1 MTRIPRFLLSTACI
15 AGLSLIQVTTTGQ
28 SPQPSQRDEVD
39 LIIGERIGTP
49 PSFAVPDCLTRTPDA
64 ATAEAARTI
73 AQVLRDDLE
82 FEREFRIIPR
92 DIYRT
97 IPVARS
103 LEDLP
108 FDRWQELGADG
119 VISCTVEATSDSQI
133 EIAARLFSV
142 RSLESAF
149 GVVYSGSNQNV
160 RRYAHQLSDEIHRH
174 QRLDELGILAQS
186 CHGAAHGSEVH
197 QQRHAGKI
205 LQYNSRH
212 EEGNLRR
219 TIGLGL
225 PRGEFTNIVLRH
237 LRAIHIAHHRL
248 QHDT

>member
-133 EIAARLFSV
+133 EIMARLFSV

-149 GVVYSGSNQNV
+149 GGLQWVEPQRAALRAAAV
-160 RRYAHQLSDEIHRH
+160 RRDPPAPARSPGCRPDTD
-174 QRLDELGILAQS
+174 RLRDRP
-186 CHGAAHGSEVH
+186 V
-197 QQRHAGKI
+197 
-205 LQYNSRH
+205 
-212 EEGNLRR
+212 
-219 TIGLGL
+219 
-225 PRGEFTNIVLRH
+225 
-237 LRAIHIAHHRL
+237 
-248 QHDT
+248 